1 MRLSRFYVDNPLTIG
16 QVITLPKELSHH
28 LVTVLR
34 LRMGVT
40 VTLFNGQGGEYQ
52 ARLVAIMPKKIA
64 QLQIEEYHAI
74 ERESNLS
81 LTLVQAISRPEH
93 MDYTIQKAVELGVQ
107 QIVPVITERTPPLNS
122 AMLSKR
128 QAHWHQIMLSACEQ
142 CGRNHLVQFADIL
155 PLTTWLT
162 QAQSGSCLVLSP
174 SAHDTL
180 FKLIQPVNTITVLV
194 GAEGGLS
201 KMEIHQAL
209 QAGYQAIHLGP
220 RILRTET
227 AATTILALCQ
237 AWQGDLR

>member
-1 MRLSRFYVDNPLTIG
+1 MRLSRFYINKPLVVG
-16 QVITLPKELSHH
+16 QEIILSKELSHY

-34 LRMGVT
+34 LRIGIT

-52 ARLVAIMPKKIA
+52 ARLVAVTKKIA

-74 ERESNLS
+74 ERESSLS

-93 MDYTIQKAVELGVQ
+93 MDYTIQKAVELGVH
-107 QIVPVITERTPPLNS
+107 QIVPVITERTPPLNPE
-122 AMLSKR
+122 MLNKR
-128 QAHWHQIMLSACEQ
+128 QAHWHQIMISAGEQ
-142 CGRNHLVQFADIL
+142 CGRNRLVQFTAVM

-162 QAQSGSCLVLSP
+162 QTQLGSCLVLSP
-174 SAHDTL
+174 QAHNTL
-180 FKLIQPVNTITVLV
+180 FEAIQSVNAITVLV

-201 KMEIHQAL
+201 EMEIQQATH
-209 QAGYQAIHLGP
+209 AGYRDIQLGP

-227 AATTILALCQ
+227 AATAILALCQ

>member
-1 MRLSRFYVDNPLTIG
+1 MRLSRFYVDSPLTVG
-16 QVITLPKELSHH
+16 QAITLSQELSHY

-34 LRMGVT
+34 LKTGVI

-52 ARLVAIMPKKIA
+52 AQLVAITPKKIA
-64 QLQIEEYHAI
+64 QLQIEAYHAI

-107 QIVPVITERTPPLNS
+107 QIVPVITARTPPLNS

-128 QAHWHQIMLSACEQ
+128 QAHWYQIMLSACEQ
-142 CGRNHLVQFADIL
+142 CGRNRLVQFTAIV

-162 QAQSGSCLVLSP
+162 QEQAGSCFVLSP
-174 SAHDTL
+174 HASNTL
-180 FKLIQPVNTITVLV
+180 FKLIQSASSITVLV

-201 KMEIHQAL
+201 EREVHQAI
-209 QAGYQAIHLGP
+209 QAGYQEIHLGP

-227 AATTILALCQ
+227 AATAILALCQ
-237 AWQGDLR
+237 AWLGDLR

>member
-1 MRLSRFYVDNPLTIG
+1 MRLSRFYINKPLVVEQEI
-16 QVITLPKELSHH
+16 ILPKELSHY

-34 LRMGVT
+34 LRIGVT

-52 ARLVAIMPKKIA
+52 ARLVAVTKKIA

-74 ERESNLS
+74 ERESSLS

-93 MDYTIQKAVELGVQ
+93 MDYTIQKAVELGVH
-107 QIVPVITERTPPLNS
+107 QIVPVITERTPPLNPE
-122 AMLSKR
+122 MLNKR

-142 CGRNHLVQFADIL
+142 CGRNRLVQFTAIM

-162 QAQSGSCLVLSP
+162 QPQPGSCLVLSP
-174 SAHDTL
+174 PAHNTL
-180 FKLIQPVNTITVLV
+180 FEVIQSVNAITVLV

-201 KMEIHQAL
+201 EMEIQQAI
-209 QAGYQAIHLGP
+209 QAGYRDIQFGP

-227 AATTILALCQ
+227 AATAILALCQ

>member
-1 MRLSRFYVDNPLTIG
+1 MRLSRFYINKPLVVG
-16 QVITLPKELSHH
+16 QEIILPKELSHY

-34 LRMGVT
+34 LRLGIT

-52 ARLVAIMPKKIA
+52 ARLVAVTKKIA

-74 ERESNLS
+74 ERESSLS

-93 MDYTIQKAVELGVQ
+93 MDYTIQKAVELGVH
-107 QIVPVITERTPPLNS
+107 QIVPVITERTPPLNPE
-122 AMLSKR
+122 MLNKR
-128 QAHWHQIMLSACEQ
+128 QAHWHQIMLSASEQ
-142 CGRNHLVQFADIL
+142 CGRNRLVQFTAIM

-162 QAQSGSCLVLSP
+162 QTQPGSCIVLSP
-174 SAHDTL
+174 HAHNTL
-180 FKLIQPVNTITVLV
+180 FEAIQSVNAITVLV

-201 KMEIHQAL
+201 EMEIQHAL
-209 QAGYQAIHLGP
+209 HAGYQAIQLGP

>member
-1 MRLSRFYVDNPLTIG
+1 MRLSRFYINKPLAVG
-16 QVITLPKELSHH
+16 QEIILPKELSHY

-34 LRMGVT
+34 LRIGIT

-52 ARLVAIMPKKIA
+52 ARLVAVTKKIV

-74 ERESNLS
+74 ERESSLS

-93 MDYTIQKAVELGVQ
+93 MDYTIQKAVELGVH
-107 QIVPVITERTPPLNS
+107 QIVPVITERTPPLNPE
-122 AMLSKR
+122 MLNKR
-128 QAHWHQIMLSACEQ
+128 QAHWHQIMLSASEQ
-142 CGRNHLVQFADIL
+142 CGRNRLVQFTAVM

-162 QAQSGSCLVLSP
+162 QTQPGSCIVLSP
-174 SAHDTL
+174 HAHNTL
-180 FKLIQPVNTITVLV
+180 FEVIQSVNAITVLV

-201 KMEIHQAL
+201 EMEIQQAI
-209 QAGYQAIHLGP
+209 QAGYQAIQLGP

-227 AATTILALCQ
+227 AATAILALCQ